1 MTFRAGAAENNGSGK
16 VSRLVE
22 LCLCACIH
30 LCVSKDH
37 VGEAVLIPVGEP
49 KNVFELQDLLSSQ
62 LFK

>member
-30 LCVSKDH
+30 LHVSKDH
-37 VGEAVLIPVGEP
+37 VGEAVLISIGEP